1 MLQLLIGIVLFFGM
15 HSISIAAEP
24 TRNRFAA
31 RSELGWKAFYGVV
44 SLVGVI
50 LMVRGYSDL
59 RQTPIFL
66 YIPPVWLQQVA
77 TVLMLPV
84 FVLFLAPYFPGK
96 IKTVTKHPQLA
107 SVKLWAFSHLL
118 ANGTVADVLLFGSF
132 LAWAVADRISMK
144 RRVARPLPGA
154 PESKAN
160 DIILVVV
167 GLLVYAAFVLWL
179 HQMLIGRA
187 LF

>member
-1 MLQLLIGIVLFFGM
+1 MTQLLLGIVLFFGM
-15 HSISIAAEP
+15 HSIAIVAEP
-24 TRNRFAA
+24 MRNRFAA
-31 RSELGWKAFYGVV
+31 KSELGWKAFYGIV
-44 SLVGVI
+44 SLVGII

-59 RQTPIFL
+59 RQTPTFL
-66 YIPPVWLQQVA
+66 YFPPVWLRHVA
-77 TVLMLPV
+77 FVLMLPV

-107 SVKLWAFSHLL
+107 AVKLWAFSHLL
-118 ANGTVADVLLFGSF
+118 ANGAVADVLLFGSF
-132 LAWAVADRISMK
+132 LAWAIADRISMK

-160 DIILVVV
+160 DLILVVV

-179 HQMLIGRA
+179 HQILMGRA

>member
-1 MLQLLIGIVLFFGM
+1 MTQLLVGIVLFFGM
-15 HSISIAAEP
+15 HSISIVAEP
-24 TRNRFAA
+24 MRNRFAA
-31 RSELGWKAFYGVV
+31 KSELGWKAFYGIV
-44 SLVGVI
+44 SLIGII

-59 RQTPIFL
+59 RQDPTFL
-66 YIPPVWLQQVA
+66 YFPPVWLRHVSI
-77 TVLMLPV
+77 VLMLPV

-118 ANGTVADVLLFGSF
+118 ANGTLADVLLFGSF

-167 GLLVYAAFVLWL
+167 GLLIYAAFVLWL
-179 HQMLIGRA
+179 HEMLIGRA

>member
-15 HSISIAAEP
+15 HSISIVAEP
-24 TRNRFAA
+24 MRNRFAA
-31 RSELGWKAFYGVV
+31 KSELGWKAFYGIV
-44 SLVGVI
+44 SLVGII
-50 LMVRGYSDL
+50 LMVRGYAEL
-59 RQTPIFL
+59 RQTPTFL
-66 YIPPVWLQQVA
+66 YIPPVWLQHVA

-84 FVLFLAPYFPGK
+84 FALFLAPYFPGK

-118 ANGTVADVLLFGSF
+118 ANGALADVLLFGSF

-144 RRVARPLPGA
+144 RRVARPIPGA

-160 DIILVVV
+160 DLILIVV
-167 GLLVYAAFVLWL
+167 GLLIYAAFVLWL
-179 HQMLIGRA
+179 HEMLIGRA